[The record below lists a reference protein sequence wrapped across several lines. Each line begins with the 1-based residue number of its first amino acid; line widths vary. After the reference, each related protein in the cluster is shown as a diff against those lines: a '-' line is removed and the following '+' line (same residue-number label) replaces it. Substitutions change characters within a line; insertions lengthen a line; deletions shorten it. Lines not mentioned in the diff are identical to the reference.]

1 MKVLIVDDE
10 RSIRNTLKDILE
22 FEGHNVDLAQ
32 DGKEGL
38 DKALQGN
45 YDVVFCDIKMPGMD
59 GVEVLEK
66 LVENGDKEESELHVV
81 LMAELVVNRF
91 RTEYSVFVRQIYIP
105 FACANEVR
113 HERTAG

>member
-66 LVENGDKEESELHVV
+66 LVENGVDTSIVMISGHG
-81 LMAELVVNRF
+81 
-91 RTEYSVFVRQIYIP
+91 TID
-105 FACANEVR
+105 
-113 HERTAG
+113 TAVECIKKGAFDFIQKP